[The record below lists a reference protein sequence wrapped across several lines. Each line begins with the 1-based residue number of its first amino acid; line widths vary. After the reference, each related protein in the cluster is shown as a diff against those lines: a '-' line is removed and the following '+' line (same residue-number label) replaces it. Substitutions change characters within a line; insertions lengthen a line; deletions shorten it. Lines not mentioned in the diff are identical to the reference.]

1 MEIILHLS
9 DFENKKIDFLKGNHK
24 FTKLTIHNERLNPK
38 RLGYLVH
45 VLEFNDAIHILR
57 FPECFISCYDI
68 QILAPLFLN
77 NRVTKLNLCMT
88 DIGNEGLKYLVNILK
103 DCSSLRK
110 LNLGLCSI
118 SDDEIVSKLLKS
130 NSNLKVLD
138 LKANNFNSKDLL
150 CLTNFLKF
158 NSTLA
163 SLSLTENNI
172 GDSDMEYLADMLETN
187 ISLKT
192 LKLAM
197 NMMISSK
204 GLNLLTNA
212 LKTNNSLTELD
223 LGCNDI
229 SEVNFLEELLQNN
242 KSLAKINLNHNNLVN
257 NEIQKLS
264 QLLEKNSSINSI
276 HLASNCFGDDGAYF
290 LAGML
295 KNNNYLTYIN
305 FEDNHDITE
314 KSIKYFEEIFEI
326 NTNLTHLTF
335 WNYNISDEETELIDT
350 RLKIN
355 RINKKRLQCLQVL
368 CLEKMDRL
376 NMTDEI
382 KTFIPTIYESCLS
395 KKVVTF

>member
-1 MEIILHLS
+1 MEIILRAS
-9 DFENKKIDFLKGNHK
+9 DLENGKIDFLKGSHK
-24 FTKLTIHNERLNPK
+24 FTKLTICNERLNPE
-38 RLGYLVH
+38 RLRYLVH
-45 VLEFNDAIHILR
+45 VLEFNDAIHVLR
-57 FPECFISCYDI
+57 FPECFISRYDI

-88 DIGNEGLKYLVNILK
+88 DICNECLKYLVNILK

-118 SDDEIVSKLLKS
+118 GDGEIVSKLLES

-138 LKANNFNSKDLL
+138 LRSNNLNSKGLL
-150 CLTNFLKF
+150 YLTNFLKF
-158 NSTLA
+158 NSTLV
-163 SLSLTENNI
+163 SLNLTENDI
-172 GDSDMEYLADMLETN
+172 GDSDMEYLADMLKIN

-197 NMMISSK
+197 NMISSK

-229 SEVNFLEELLQNN
+229 SEVNFLEELFQNN
-242 KSLAKINLNHNNLVN
+242 KSLAKINLNHNELVN

-335 WNYNISDEETELIDT
+335 WNYNISDEETELIDK